1 MSDDTNISGSA
12 AVQNIFY
19 FLGIVGLFTVFCWF
33 AKTIMITFI
42 VSILLVFILNPA
54 VDWLEKHRVRRW
66 MAILVVLGVTL
77 VLFTSVSYLVI
88 LKTSDF
94 STSLPQYK
102 LKILKLRT
110 DIEKRFKPIEK
121 FTSDIFPETSPD
133 KNVREVEIQEPS
145 HWQDVLS
152 YILDLLT
159 HASLIPFIVF
169 FILLDRATLR
179 EKLANVFGEKNRAS
193 FVKAIEKMQSQM
205 MGFIAGNFL
214 SVLLLWFATYLGF
227 LLVGMDY
234 PTLNSGF
241 FAACNVIPV
250 IGPVIGLVP
259 PLLTMLLSSDSWT
272 RLAWVAGFGMMMHL
286 VFANVL
292 TPKLV
297 GKRVKLNPVAIII
310 AMMYW
315 YWVWGITGLI
325 LAIPMVAFLK
335 TICDFVEPWK
345 PIGKLLE

>member
-1 MSDDTNISGSA
+1 MYDNKNIFSA
-12 AVQNIFY
+12 TVFQDIFY
-19 FLGIVGLFTVFCWF
+19 FLGIIGLFTTFCWF

-54 VDWLEKHRVRRW
+54 VDWLERHYVRRW
-66 MAILVVLGVTL
+66 MAILVVLGITL
-77 VLFTSVSYLVI
+77 ALFTGVSYLVI

-94 STSLPQYK
+94 SKSLPQYQ
-102 LKILKLRT
+102 LKISKLRT
-110 DIEKRFKPIEK
+110 DIEKRFKSIEK
-121 FTSDIFPETSPD
+121 LSSDLFPESPENKD
-133 KNVREVEIQEPS
+133 VREVQIQEPS
-145 HWQDVLS
+145 HWQDVLT
-152 YILDLLT
+152 YVLDLLV

-169 FILLDRATLR
+169 FILLDRTTIR
-179 EKLANVFGEKNRAS
+179 EKLANIFDDENHHS
-193 FVKAIEKMQSQM
+193 FVEAIEKMQTQM
-205 MGFIAGNFL
+205 MGYIAGNFISIL
-214 SVLLLWFATYLGF
+214 VLWFVTYLGF

-234 PTLNSGF
+234 ATLNSGF

-259 PLLTMLLSSDSWT
+259 PILTMLLSSVSWS
-272 RLAWVAGFGMMMHL
+272 RIAWVAGFGIMMHL
-286 VFANVL
+286 IFANYL

-297 GKRVKLNPVAIII
+297 GKRVQLNPVAIIV

-315 YWVWGITGLI
+315 NWVWGITGLI

-335 TICDFVEPWK
+335 TICDSVEPWK